1 MPVIEMMK
9 TSFNA
14 GIWSKKLDAR
24 TDLSRYSAACSEL
37 INFIP
42 DPYGGIS
49 NRAGTEFIFSL
60 GSKKVRLIPFQ
71 FNSEQSYIL
80 AFYEGGGV
88 VIKDGGI
95 ILDNSTNI
103 YGFSHPYKEEDL
115 QSIQYT
121 QSADVLYLT
130 HAKYRPATMTRN
142 GHSDWIYAD
151 LFLTS
156 KVPTPKSLE
165 VTAVK
170 TSGSNYWYGVTLVD
184 HDGNESEIKEAYMQ
198 ARVGDK
204 LNFGKS
210 PSEYGCLKYN
220 IYREDNGIYGWV
232 DDTTEASW
240 TDPNAGGTN
249 PDMSATPPV
258 ERDPFKNA
266 GDYPTCSCI
275 HQGRLIFA
283 GSDSK
288 PRSIFGSRSG
298 SFTNFS
304 IRSPLQD
311 DDAYEFEISG
321 GEVNRIEWM
330 RSFSKDLLV
339 GCGGGEYLV
348 TGEGTG
354 TAITPNSISVEQQTG
369 YGVAS
374 IPSVVAG
381 DDVLFVQRGKNIIRS
396 TLYEALQDKYS
407 GNNVA
412 MLAEELFAGHKIT
425 SIAWQRDPE
434 YILWCVRDDG
444 ILLGLTYVKN
454 EKVWAWHK
462 HQTKGKYTDVAVI
475 EDGSSE
481 DRVYF
486 VIERNR
492 EYCIELSR
500 SRELKCDINNAWFL
514 DSAVEY
520 EGEAVSKLIGLE
532 HLEGEVVSAFSA
544 GSVIEGISVTAGSI
558 ELPFPVES
566 AVVGLPF
573 RSEVVSMEVA
583 VPAEAQ
589 FNMSVINNIIGA
601 TVYLQDSCQCLVSGT
616 GGDKAEDWQSV
627 VVSAQHDVAA
637 PYTLGS
643 GKLYHVLENKHKVSE
658 REVKRNRFHLRN
670 ELPLPLNLCAVGIRV
685 DMGDVK

>member
-1 MPVIEMMK
+1 MPVIELSK

-24 TDLSRYSAACSEL
+24 SDLARYGAACSEL
-37 INFIP
+37 TNFIP
-42 DPYGGIS
+42 HPYGGIS
-49 NRAGTEFIFSL
+49 NRAGTEFVFHV
-60 GSKKVRLIPFQ
+60 GDKRVRLIPFQ
-71 FNSEQSYIL
+71 FNAEQSYIL
-80 AFYEGGGV
+80 GIYEGGGV
-88 VIKDGGI
+88 IIKNDGV
-95 ILDNSTNI
+95 ILDSSDNI
-103 YGFSHPYKEEDL
+103 YSFSHPYIEADL

-130 HAKYRPATMTRN
+130 HNKYRPATITRKA
-142 GHSDWIYAD
+142 HDDWDYND
-151 LFLTS
+151 LFITS
-156 KVPTPKSLE
+156 SVPTPTTLE

-170 TSGSNYWYGVTLVD
+170 TSGENYWYGITLVD
-184 HDGNESEIKEAYMQ
+184 HEGNESELKEAYMQ
-198 ARVGDK
+198 ARIGDT
-204 LNFGKS
+204 LSFGQTPS
-210 PSEYGCLKYN
+210 PYGCLKYN
-220 IYREDNGIYGWV
+220 IYRNDNGIYGWV

-240 TDPNAGGTN
+240 TDPNEGGTN

-258 ERDPFKNA
+258 DRDPFKNT

-275 HQGRLIFA
+275 HQGRLLFA
-283 GSDSK
+283 GSNNM
-288 PRSIFGSRSG
+288 PRTIFGSRAG

-304 IRSPLQD
+304 TRSPLQD
-311 DDAYEFEISG
+311 DDSYEFEISG

-369 YGVAS
+369 YGVAP

-412 MLAEELFAGHKIT
+412 MLAEELFTGHKIV

-444 ILLGLTYVKN
+444 VLLGLTYVKS

-462 HQTKGKYTDVAVI
+462 HITNGKFIDVAVI

-486 VIERNR
+486 VVERNGN
-492 EYCIELSR
+492 YCIELFK
-500 SRELKCDINNAWFL
+500 SRELTDDMSISWFV
-514 DSAVEY
+514 DSGVEY
-520 EGEAVSKLIGLE
+520 EGTPTDKLQGLE
-532 HLEGEVVSAFSA
+532 HLEGLPVIAFA
-544 GSVIEGISVTAGSI
+544 EGSVINNLIVEQGNIN
-558 ELPFPVES
+558 LPYPVEK
-566 AVVGLPF
+566 VIIGLPYT
-573 RSEVVSMEVA
+573 SEIVSMEIA
-583 VPAEAQ
+583 LPAESRL
-589 FNMSVINNIIGA
+589 NMSVINNIIGA
-601 TVYLQDSCQCLVSGT
+601 TLYFQDSCRCRISGT
-616 GGDKAEDWQSV
+616 GGEKLEDWQNV
-627 VVSAQHDVAA
+627 VVSANHDIDA
-637 PYTLGS
+637 PYTLGG
-643 GKLYHVLENKHKVSE
+643 GKFYYVLENKQKLAE
-658 REVKRNRFHLRN
+658 KEIKRNRFYLKN
-670 ELPLPLNLCAVGIRV
+670 ELPLPLTLCAVGIKV
-685 DMGDVK
+685 SIGDTQ